1 MAEQA
6 IVADMVRFRIND
18 GLSAPGYLARPAAAG
33 KHPGVVV
40 IQEWWGLD
48 DHIQDVARR
57 FAQEGYV
64 ALAPDLYHGKVAEEP
79 DEARKLA
86 MEMDRVRA
94 VREIGYSAQ
103 HLVDSDYV
111 AGDQVGVIGF
121 CMGGGLTLLTACKSR
136 LVAAAA
142 AFYGG
147 NPRPIEQLGNIAC
160 PVLAIYG
167 EEDRPLWP
175 AAADQ
180 WRRGQAAVACGRR
193 STEERAGSVQET
205 LRDAQ
210 LPGRSPRLLQRQPS
224 SDLPAGGRPGRLG
237 QGARAFPEAP
247 AHSSVT
253 RRLIT

>member
-180 WRRGQAAVACGRR
+180 LKSELDRYKKPLEMHSYPGAPHAFFNDSRPQIYRQEAA
-193 STEERAGSVQET
+193 Q
-205 LRDAQ
+205 DAWAKALAHFQ
-210 LPGRSPRLLQRQPS
+210 KHLPI
-224 SDLPAGGRPGRLG
+224 A
-237 QGARAFPEAP
+237 A
-247 AHSSVT
+247 
-253 RRLIT
+253 